1 MASPWK
7 FLSRLVPRRREP
19 KQDDAE
25 VAGGKPDVLALPG
38 PPETVAEDSL
48 DASSAHV
55 DADLPPAEISNP
67 ASIETPTIESALG
80 EADDMPANVVAD
92 VVAGDLTPSDLLDTV
107 SILSPDSADVQ
118 LRGETKP
125 RKQLGQ
131 TRRPKLTDTEQVPRD
146 RSIPSNDTL
155 SLDDEIRLLRGQLA
169 KKLRLQNAQLRKM
182 LERFKR

>member
-55 DADLPPAEISNP
+55 DADLPPAKISNP
-67 ASIETPTIESALG
+67 TSIETPTIESALG

-92 VVAGDLTPSDLLDTV
+92 VVAGDLTPSDLLDT
-107 SILSPDSADVQ
+107 
-118 LRGETKP
+118 KP
-125 RKQLGQ
+125 RKQLRQ

-182 LERFKR
+182 LERFER